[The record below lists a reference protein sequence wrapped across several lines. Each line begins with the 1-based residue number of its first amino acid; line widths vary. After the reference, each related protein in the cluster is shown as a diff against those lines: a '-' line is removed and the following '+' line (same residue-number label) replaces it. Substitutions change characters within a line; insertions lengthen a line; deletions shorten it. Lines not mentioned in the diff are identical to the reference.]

1 MNLNENFVITISRD
15 IGSGGR
21 TVGRILAEKLNTR
34 FCDKTLIE
42 ALEKKFDLTAQ
53 RIEELKGKKDNWLA
67 SLMRNVSPVPS
78 AKALGVAEEPY
89 PEVTADEIYKAE
101 SAILKELAEEG
112 SCVITGRSGFHIFR
126 DHPNHL
132 SVYITASPAFRLQR
146 VMRKQGLSKEEAGT
160 LIQKI
165 DKARENYIQRHTG
178 TSRYNARNYDLVLKA
193 DGHTEEQLADIILN
207 YLA

>member
-89 PEVTADEIYKAE
+89 PEVTSDEIYKAE

-193 DGHTEEQLADIILN
+193 DGHTEEQLADIILK

>member
-193 DGHTEEQLADIILN
+193 DGHTEEQLADIILK

>member
-89 PEVTADEIYKAE
+89 PEVTSDEIYKAE

-165 DKARENYIQRHTG
+165 DKARDNYIQRHTG

-193 DGHTEEQLADIILN
+193 DGHTEEQLADIILK

>member
-78 AKALGVAEEPY
+78 AKAFGVAEDPY

-146 VMRKQGLSKEEAGT
+146 VMRKQGLSKEESGT

-193 DGHTEEQLADIILN
+193 DGHTEEQLADIILK
-207 YLA
+207 YLT

>member
-132 SVYITASPAFRLQR
+132 SVYITASPAFRLPR

>member
-1 MNLNENFVITISRD
+1 
-15 IGSGGR
+15 
-21 TVGRILAEKLNTR
+21 
-34 FCDKTLIE
+34 
-42 ALEKKFDLTAQ
+42 
-53 RIEELKGKKDNWLA
+53 
-67 SLMRNVSPVPS
+67 MRNVSPVPS
-78 AKALGVAEEPY
+78 AKAFGVAEEPY

-193 DGHTEEQLADIILN
+193 DGHSEEQLADIILK